1 MSAAR
6 RLTENL
12 LIGLCG
18 AACVTAAALFVDQP
32 VVWTAIARLIPTL
45 AGQDAPAYSRT
56 LMVLAIAAVLFIPTL
71 RVAGSLFKR
80 VWPKT

>member
-6 RLTENL
+6 RLTDNL

-18 AACVTAAALFVDQP
+18 PRASPPAALFVDQP

-56 LMVLAIAAVLFIPTL
+56 LMVLAIAAVLFFPTL
-71 RVAGSLFKR
+71 RVAGSLIKR